1 MRWSPAAPLLAL
13 PIAVMVGCTKPDL
26 DFGKLRLGMDK
37 KEVIARVGQPT
48 RTSVIQGFELFEYE
62 AYDRYGALKVNER
75 SSLVRFSN
83 GRVDALGTREEVD
96 PAKVPAGMLPAEPK
110 AVDGP
115 GTGKAASHP
124 AIPAPAP
131 FDLRTELEKLE
142 KLKKDG
148 LISEAEFQDLRQRAL
163 EKAKAQ

>member
-1 MRWSPAAPLLAL
+1 MRWSPAAFLIAL

-26 DFGKLRLGMDK
+26 DFGKLRIGMDK
-37 KEVIARVGQPT
+37 KEVIARAGQPT
-48 RTSVIQGFELFEYE
+48 RASVVQGFELFEYE

-75 SSLVRFSN
+75 SSFVRFAN

-96 PAKVPAGMLPAEPK
+96 PAKVPAAKVPAEPK
-110 AVDGP
+110 AGDGP
-115 GTGKAASHP
+115 GTTPASSRS
-124 AIPAPAP
+124 AGPAPAP
-131 FDLRTELEKLE
+131 FDLRTELEKLD

-148 LISEAEFQDLRQRAL
+148 LISEAEFQDLRQRVL

>member
-13 PIAVMVGCTKPDL
+13 PIAAMVGCTKPDL
-26 DFGKLRLGMDK
+26 DFGKLRIGMDK

-48 RTSVIQGFELFEYE
+48 RTSVSQGFELFEYE

-75 SSLVRFSN
+75 SSFVRFSN

-96 PAKVPAGMLPAEPK
+96 PAKVPAGTLPTEPK
-110 AVDGP
+110 A
-115 GTGKAASHP
+115 ASRP
-124 AIPAPAP
+124 AVPASAP